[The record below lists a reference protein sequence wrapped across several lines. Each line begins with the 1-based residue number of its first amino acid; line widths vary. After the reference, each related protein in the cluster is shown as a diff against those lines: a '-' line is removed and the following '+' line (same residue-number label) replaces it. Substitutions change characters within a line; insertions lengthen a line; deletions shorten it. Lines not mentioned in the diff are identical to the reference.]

1 MGVGRRGGGDWRGP
15 DWADTACVFRAAP
28 RDQRNLSGAAGIADD
43 GAQGGALR
51 RERVQVRAGGSAVA
65 EAGRVDRSPDG
76 DSGGGRETAEA
87 GTAVGGGAVPRVTGR
102 WAAARAA
109 PRSSAGA

>member
-1 MGVGRRGGGDWRGP
+1 MSVSVSLPFGPLMALGRTGGGDWRGP
-15 DWADTACVFRAAP
+15 DWADTAGVFRAAP

-65 EAGRVDRSPDG
+65 EAGRVDRNPDG

-87 GTAVGGGAVPRVTGR
+87 GTAVD
-102 WAAARAA
+102 AAAVRGVTRA
-109 PRSSAGA
+109 RL